1 MRGVL
6 WLGLALWTVG
16 CATTPISRTL
26 MIPLQST
33 EPGAVAPNPE
43 YAASAYGSISA
54 LPIPIDLNSATAQR
68 SDTGDQIAGVQP
80 DLGGM
85 IRVAEHVL
93 VGGNLYGSPS
103 SAAVHATPNE
113 LRIGEQLL
121 FGFRTR
127 IGFAGELDNGVGL
140 ITTFGW
146 GFDVLPY
153 ADTLSGTTSQVAIG
167 STLSSAITFRAG
179 IARFWLGPSLS
190 SQPTLTKNTTTC
202 TGCGTSVD
210 YDLQILLSG
219 GARVQVAPSAAL
231 HFGVTMP
238 LVRDRIA
245 WMPVFT
251 LGFSFDFTRPKSDPE
266 TAPAP
271 PPPPRLY
278 EQTPPPPPPPL

>member
-1 MRGVL
+1 M
-6 WLGLALWTVG
+6 GLALLSAG

-33 EPGAVAPNPE
+33 EPGAVAPGTDF
-43 YAASAYGSISA
+43 AASAYGSISA
-54 LPIPIDLNSATAQR
+54 LPIPIDLNSRTAQS

-93 VGGNLYGSPS
+93 VGGNVYGSPS
-103 SAAVHATPNE
+103 SASVHATPGE
-113 LRIGEQLL
+113 LQLGDQLL

-127 IGFAGELDNGVGL
+127 VGFVGELDNGVGL
-140 ITTFGW
+140 ITTLGW

-153 ADTLSGTTSQVAIG
+153 ADTLSGTTSQLAIG
-167 STLSSAITFRAG
+167 STLSSAVTFHAG
-179 IARFWLGPSLS
+179 IARFYAGPSLS

-210 YDLQILLSG
+210 YDLQISLSG
-219 GARVQVAPSAAL
+219 GAKVQVAPSAAL

-251 LGFSFDFTRPKSDPE
+251 LGFSFDFTRPKQAE
-266 TAPAP
+266 EEAP
-271 PPPPRLY
+271 PPPPRLVY
-278 EQTPPPPPPPL
+278 PPPPPPPPAPL